1 LNQGGQMSGFHEIL
15 LVAAIL
21 LGILF
26 VPRMMSR
33 KDVQTSTRP
42 AIVIS
47 RNMRVAIAA
56 SVLYPAAIAAFL
68 QPWQKD
74 LILFLYVGVGPVLL
88 GWLLYWVITG
98 RKK

>member
-1 LNQGGQMSGFHEIL
+1 MSGFHEIL

-26 VPRMMSR
+26 LPRMMPG
-33 KDVQTSTRP
+33 KNVQTSRRP

-47 RNMRVAIAA
+47 RNMRVAIVA
-56 SVLYPAAIAAFL
+56 SVLYPAVTAAFL
-68 QPWQKD
+68 QPWRKD
-74 LILFLYVGVGPVLL
+74 LILFLYAGVGPVLV
-88 GWLLYWVITG
+88 GWLLYWVFTG

>member
-1 LNQGGQMSGFHEIL
+1 MSGFNEIL

-26 VPRMMSR
+26 VPRMLS
-33 KDVQTSTRP
+33 KKGAQAPARP

-56 SVLYPAAIAAFL
+56 SVIYPAIVAAFL
-68 QPWQKD
+68 QPWHKD
-74 LILFLYVGVGPVLL
+74 LILFLYTALGPVIL
-88 GWLLYWVITG
+88 GWLLYWVFTG